1 MLSVKKSLDL
11 CKRLTVNRVRGNLGD
26 VTLVTQTDGSRNK
39 VEKEKFFFRLLAV
52 PELGVVV
59 ALIICI
65 SIFQSINP
73 VFLSGEVVGSIIQAV
88 TFVSIIAVGQAF
100 LLIGGNFDLSVGAV
114 AGLTAVTSGKLM
126 TSAGLPVWLALFLG
140 LALGALI
147 GLINGLMVTKAGVP
161 AFIQTLGMLFVAQ
174 GLIQVVSLGYPV
186 YPLPDVIEK
195 IGESSIFFTL
205 GWNALLW
212 AVISIVGDFVIRKTA
227 IGRNLYVIGGNSE
240 VAKIVGINVARYQ
253 LLCFVLAGTLSAL
266 AGMLVMATL
275 SAGAPSI
282 GTGWELTVIA
292 GTVVGGVSLFG
303 GIGTIAGAIL
313 GVLLIQCVQSG
324 LITSGLSPNYQLIAV
339 GTILV
344 LAVFLDVTRR
354 KYRNTV
360 RKATTESPSEAV
372 ERTVNKAGDV

>member
-1 MLSVKKSLDL
+1 MAK
-11 CKRLTVNRVRGNLGD
+11 
-26 VTLVTQTDGSRNK
+26 TQQKNSIL
-39 VEKEKFFFRLLAV
+39 FRLLAV
-52 PELGVVV
+52 PELGVVA
-59 ALIICI
+59 ALTI
-65 SIFQSINP
+65 SIFVFQTLNP

-114 AGLTAVTSGKLM
+114 AGLTAVSTGKLM
-126 TSAGLPVWLALFLG
+126 TSVGLPVWISILAGLFLG
-140 LALGALI
+140 AILGA
-147 GLINGLMVTKAGVP
+147 INGFMVTRANVP

-186 YPLPDVIEK
+186 YPLPEVMTT
-195 IGESSIFFTL
+195 IGESSFFFSL
-205 GWNALLW
+205 GWNAVIW
-212 AVISIVGDFVIRKTA
+212 IAISIIGDFVIRRTA

-240 VAKIVGINVARYQ
+240 VAKIVGINVRKYQ
-253 LLCFVLAGTLSAL
+253 FWCFILAGTLSAL
-266 AGMLVMATL
+266 AGMLVMASL

-282 GTGWELTVIA
+282 GSGWELTVIA

-303 GIGTIAGAIL
+303 GVGTIAGAIL

-344 LAVFLDVTRR
+344 LAVFLDVWRR
-354 KYRNTV
+354 NYRNSIKKT
-360 RKATTESPSEAV
+360 SSE
-372 ERTVNKAGDV
+372 ENSK

>member
-1 MLSVKKSLDL
+1 MKKSLDL

-372 ERTVNKAGDV
+372 ERTVNKESR

>member
-1 MLSVKKSLDL
+1 
-11 CKRLTVNRVRGNLGD
+11 
-26 VTLVTQTDGSRNK
+26 VTQTDGSRNK

>member
-1 MLSVKKSLDL
+1 LAK
-11 CKRLTVNRVRGNLGD
+11 
-26 VTLVTQTDGSRNK
+26 TQQKNSIL
-39 VEKEKFFFRLLAV
+39 FRLLAV
-52 PELGVVV
+52 PELGVVA
-59 ALIICI
+59 ALTI
-65 SIFQSINP
+65 SIFVFQTLNP

-114 AGLTAVTSGKLM
+114 AGLTAVSTGKLM
-126 TSAGLPVWLALFLG
+126 TSVGLPVWISILAGLFLG
-140 LALGALI
+140 AILGA
-147 GLINGLMVTKAGVP
+147 INGFMVTRANVP

-186 YPLPDVIEK
+186 YPLPEVMTT
-195 IGESSIFFTL
+195 IGESSFFFSL
-205 GWNALLW
+205 GWNAVIW
-212 AVISIVGDFVIRKTA
+212 IAISIIGDFVIRRTA

-240 VAKIVGINVARYQ
+240 VAKIVGINVRKYQ
-253 LLCFVLAGTLSAL
+253 FWCFILAGTLSAL
-266 AGMLVMATL
+266 AGMLVMASL

-282 GTGWELTVIA
+282 GSGWELTVIA

-303 GIGTIAGAIL
+303 GVGTIAGAIL

-344 LAVFLDVTRR
+344 LAVFLDVWRR
-354 KYRNTV
+354 NYRNSIKKT
-360 RKATTESPSEAV
+360 SSE
-372 ERTVNKAGDV
+372 ENSK

>member
-1 MLSVKKSLDL
+1 
-11 CKRLTVNRVRGNLGD
+11 
-26 VTLVTQTDGSRNK
+26 VTQTDGSRNK

-372 ERTVNKAGDV
+372 ERTVNKESR

>member
-1 MLSVKKSLDL
+1 M
-11 CKRLTVNRVRGNLGD
+11 
-26 VTLVTQTDGSRNK
+26 TLVTQTDGSRNK

-59 ALIICI
+59 ALMICI

-186 YPLPDVIEK
+186 YPLPDVITK
-195 IGESSIFFTL
+195 IGESSFFFTL

-253 LLCFVLAGTLSAL
+253 LWCFVLAGTLSAL
-266 AGMLVMATL
+266 AGMLVMASL

-372 ERTVNKAGDV
+372 ERTVNEGGDV

>member
-1 MLSVKKSLDL
+1 MIETEGSKGGVKRD
-11 CKRLTVNRVRGNLGD
+11 
-26 VTLVTQTDGSRNK
+26 
-39 VEKEKFFFRLLAV
+39 KFLFRLLAV

-114 AGLTAVTSGKLM
+114 AGLAAVTSGKLM
-126 TSAGLPVWLALFLG
+126 TSAGLPVWLALILG
-140 LALGALI
+140 LGLGALI

-186 YPLPDVIEK
+186 YPLPDVITK
-195 IGESSIFFTL
+195 IGESNFFFSL

-212 AVISIVGDFVIRKTA
+212 ALISLIGDFVIRKTK

-240 VAKIVGINVARYQ
+240 VAKIVGINVARSQ
-253 LLCFVLAGTLSAL
+253 LWCFVLAGTLSAL
-266 AGMLVMATL
+266 AGMLVMASL

-354 KYRNTV
+354 KYRNSI
-360 RKATTESPSEAV
+360 RKTSKDSSPSA
-372 ERTVNKAGDV
+372 TGTNGGDS

>member
-1 MLSVKKSLDL
+1 VS
-11 CKRLTVNRVRGNLGD
+11 
-26 VTLVTQTDGSRNK
+26 QADGSNNQ
-39 VEKEKFFFRLLAV
+39 VEKDKFFFRLLAV

-59 ALIICI
+59 ALVICI

-114 AGLTAVTSGKLM
+114 AGLVAVSSGKLM
-126 TSAGLPVWLALFLG
+126 SSASGLGLPVWLALFLG

-186 YPLPDVIEK
+186 YPLPDVITK
-195 IGESSIFFTL
+195 IGESSFFFTL

-212 AVISIVGDFVIRKTA
+212 AVIAIVGDFVIRKTA
-227 IGRNLYVIGGNSE
+227 IGRNLYVIGGNAE

-253 LLCFVLAGTLSAL
+253 LWCFVLAGTLSGL
-266 AGMLVMATL
+266 AGMLVMASL
-275 SAGAPSI
+275 AAGAPSI

-354 KYRNTV
+354 KYRNKS
-360 RKATTESPSEAV
+360 RKSTTDSPSEADV
-372 ERTVNKAGDV
+372 TSAKKGGDV

>member
-1 MLSVKKSLDL
+1 
-11 CKRLTVNRVRGNLGD
+11 
-26 VTLVTQTDGSRNK
+26 
-39 VEKEKFFFRLLAV
+39 
-52 PELGVVV
+52 
-59 ALIICI
+59 
-65 SIFQSINP
+65 
-73 VFLSGEVVGSIIQAV
+73 
-88 TFVSIIAVGQAF
+88 
-100 LLIGGNFDLSVGAV
+100 
-114 AGLTAVTSGKLM
+114 
-126 TSAGLPVWLALFLG
+126 
-140 LALGALI
+140 
-147 GLINGLMVTKAGVP
+147 MVTKAGVP

-186 YPLPDVIEK
+186 YPLPDVITK
-195 IGESSIFFTL
+195 IGESSFFFTL

-253 LLCFVLAGTLSAL
+253 LWCFVLAGTLSAL
-266 AGMLVMATL
+266 AGMLVMASL

-372 ERTVNKAGDV
+372 ERTVKKGGDV

>member
-1 MLSVKKSLDL
+1 M
-11 CKRLTVNRVRGNLGD
+11 
-26 VTLVTQTDGSRNK
+26 TLVTQTDGSRNK

>member
-1 MLSVKKSLDL
+1 M
-11 CKRLTVNRVRGNLGD
+11 
-26 VTLVTQTDGSRNK
+26 TQTDGSRNK

-372 ERTVNKAGDV
+372 ERTVNKESR

>member
-1 MLSVKKSLDL
+1 MMAVVQSKSKDE
-11 CKRLTVNRVRGNLGD
+11 
-26 VTLVTQTDGSRNK
+26 S
-39 VEKEKFFFRLLAV
+39 FFLRLLAI
-52 PELGVVV
+52 PELGVVI
-59 ALIICI
+59 ALATCI
-65 SIFQSINP
+65 GIFQILNP

-114 AGLTAVTSGKLM
+114 AGLTAVSSGKLM
-126 TSAGLPVWLALFLG
+126 TSAGLPVWLSVLLG
-140 LALGALI
+140 LGLGALL
-147 GLINGLMVTKAGVP
+147 GTINGLMVTRAGVP

-186 YPLPDVIEK
+186 YPLPEVITK
-195 IGESSIFFTL
+195 IGESSFFLTL

-212 AVISIVGDFVIRKTA
+212 VLISVAGDFVIRKTS
-227 IGRNLYVIGGNSE
+227 IGRNLYVIGGNAE
-240 VAKIVGINVARYQ
+240 VAKIVGINVRKYQ
-253 LLCFVLAGTLSAL
+253 LWCFVLAGTLSAL
-266 AGMLVMATL
+266 AGMLVMASL

-282 GTGWELTVIA
+282 GNGWELTVIA

-303 GIGTIAGAIL
+303 GVGTIAGAIL

-324 LITSGLSPNYQLIAV
+324 LVTSGLSPNFQLIAV

-354 KYRNTV
+354 KYRNAI
-360 RKATTESPSEAV
+360 RKSSQEDSSKVDEK
-372 ERTVNKAGDV
+372 EKR

>member
-1 MLSVKKSLDL
+1 MSQADG
-11 CKRLTVNRVRGNLGD
+11 TRVE
-26 VTLVTQTDGSRNK
+26 
-39 VEKEKFFFRLLAV
+39 VEKEKLLFRLLAV

-65 SIFQSINP
+65 SIFQFINP
-73 VFLSGEVVGSIIQAV
+73 VFLTGEVVGSIIQAV

-114 AGLTAVTSGKLM
+114 AGLTAVSSGKLM

-140 LALGALI
+140 LVLGALI

-186 YPLPDVIEK
+186 YPLPDVITK
-195 IGESSIFFTL
+195 IGETSFFFTL

-212 AVISIVGDFVIRKTA
+212 VVISIVGDFVIRKTA

-253 LLCFVLAGTLSAL
+253 LWCFVLAGTLSSL
-266 AGMLVMATL
+266 AGMLVMASL

-354 KYRNTV
+354 KYRNTI
-360 RKATTESPSEAV
+360 RKSTSDSPS
-372 ERTVNKAGDV
+372 KAESSSAKKVGDV

>member
-1 MLSVKKSLDL
+1 MAK
-11 CKRLTVNRVRGNLGD
+11 
-26 VTLVTQTDGSRNK
+26 TQQKNSIL
-39 VEKEKFFFRLLAV
+39 FRLLAV
-52 PELGVVV
+52 PELGVVA
-59 ALIICI
+59 ALTI
-65 SIFQSINP
+65 SIFVFQTLNP

-114 AGLTAVTSGKLM
+114 AGLTAVSTGKLM
-126 TSAGLPVWLALFLG
+126 TSVGLPVWISILAGLFLG
-140 LALGALI
+140 AILGA
-147 GLINGLMVTKAGVP
+147 INGFMVTRANVP

-186 YPLPDVIEK
+186 YPLPEVMTT
-195 IGESSIFFTL
+195 IGESAFFFSL
-205 GWNALLW
+205 GWNAVIW
-212 AVISIVGDFVIRKTA
+212 VAISIIGDFVIRRTA

-240 VAKIVGINVARYQ
+240 VAKIVGINVRKYQ
-253 LLCFVLAGTLSAL
+253 FWCFILAGTLSAL
-266 AGMLVMATL
+266 AGMLVMASL

-282 GTGWELTVIA
+282 GSGWELTVIA

-303 GIGTIAGAIL
+303 GVGTIAGAIL

-344 LAVFLDVTRR
+344 LAVFLDVWRR
-354 KYRNTV
+354 NYRNSIKKT
-360 RKATTESPSEAV
+360 SSE
-372 ERTVNKAGDV
+372 ENSK